1 MWKLP
6 SVQFRHELVR
16 ACGSTGRRRA
26 EHQNHRPELLKTFQ
40 LYKNGTLSD
49 LLVRFHTPEE
59 SRHGCVGG
67 WVCHRAHTHPTTS
80 WPRIAAGGHSTRDER
95 DRPWVKHN
103 AELEQ

>member
-1 MWKLP
+1 MRKLP
-6 SVQFRHELVR
+6 SIQFRHELVR

-26 EHQNHRPELLKTFQ
+26 EHQNRRPELLKAFQ
-40 LYKNGTLSD
+40 LYKNGRLSD
-49 LLVRFHTPEE
+49 PLVRLHTPEE